1 MTGSLISGE
10 PAVASDSIPPL
21 SRPGDVG
28 ASSFTQPE
36 EIQEVGILPRLM
48 ALSSRRVVLEEQL
61 AREPEA
67 PVFADVYFDERRLF
81 IDARLKTF
89 LLKTVTRLNQE
100 SEWRL
105 QIEGYCDPR
114 GTSAYNLARA
124 NFHLAAFV
132 RYLQIL
138 GVPSHQIATMNFGQN
153 PVACR
158 ARSERCQED
167 NLRAQHIFSI
177 LAVGHTQ
184 RGCLT
189 RLRLVPGHDWPR
201 TSPALPYLPYLQRIQ
216 MASSSS
222 SF

>member
-1 MTGSLISGE
+1 MISGE
-10 PAVASDSIPPL
+10 LAVASDSNPPL
-21 SRPGDVG
+21 SRPGGLV
-28 ASSFTQPE
+28 ASSSFTQPE
-36 EIQEVGILPRLM
+36 EIQEVGIFPQLM
-48 ALSSRRVVLEEQL
+48 TTFLRRVGVDEQP

-81 IDARLKTF
+81 IDARLKSF
-89 LLKTVTRLNQE
+89 LLQTVKLLNHE
-100 SEWRL
+100 PEWRL

-124 NFHLAAFV
+124 DFHLDNLT

-138 GVPSHQIATMNFGQN
+138 GVQFHQIATMNFGQD
-153 PVACR
+153 PVSCH

-189 RLRLVPGHDWPR
+189 RLRLVAGRDWHR
-201 TSPALPYLPYLQRIQ
+201 TPQFPQYLPYLQRIQ
-216 MASSSS
+216 IASPSS